1 MSVARHGSYSVTA
14 HVCRAFQ
21 HSPTSTFFILSSA
34 PWHPGKASLFSVLH
48 KQLRD
53 LRVKWPDWSCPLAE
67 VEERELAPG
76 PRPTQS
82 LGFFPLHHI
91 WSFPI
96 RFHFLSG
103 FWDLSSIYLLV
114 PDPCLFWFSWKDPAF
129 PDRKIQQ
136 ELLFLRCPTSDLSRL
151 TFPSSIPEARLTQR
165 TLEPPAEAWSKT
177 DWQTPFGI
185 HLLKIES

>member
-1 MSVARHGSYSVTA
+1 MSVARHGSFSVTA

-21 HSPTSTFFILSSA
+21 RSPTITSFTLSSA
-34 PWHPGKASLFSVLH
+34 PWHPGKAPLFSVLH

-53 LRVKWPDWSCPLAE
+53 LRVKWPDWGCPLAGGGG
-67 VEERELAPG
+67 RIRTG
-76 PRPTQS
+76 TPTDS
-82 LGFFPLHHI
+82 KLGFFPLYHI

-103 FWDLSSIYLLV
+103 FWDLSNTSLLV
-114 PDPCLFWFSWKDPAF
+114 PDPCLFWFFWKDPTF
-129 PDRKIQQ
+129 SDRKIQQ

-165 TLEPPAEAWSKT
+165 TLEPPSEAWSKI
-177 DWQTPFGI
+177 DWQALFGI
-185 HLLKIES
+185 HLLKIEC